1 MNQENKIVKSIK
13 QLALDVVAGKT
24 TAVEQVKKS
33 LAKIKEHED
42 YHAILQVA
50 EHALDRAR
58 QVDEQVKNGF
68 RGRLAGV
75 PFVAKDNFLTFD
87 TETTAA
93 SNILKGFR
101 APYQSTAVELLEKEG
116 AIMVAKANLDA
127 FGHGASTENSDFG
140 PSKNPHDKA
149 RVPGG
154 SSGGPAVSVA
164 LDIAPFAIGTDT
176 GGSNRQ
182 PSSFSGT
189 VGYKPTY
196 GLVSRFGV
204 VAMASSTDT
213 IGPLTRT
220 VEDTAYMLDILAQ
233 KDGKDGTMTDRDPV
247 GYLPPST
254 FHLPNLRV
262 GVIKEHFSELLNDG
276 VRRQVEKGIEVL
288 KIQGAEVEEASLPSL
303 DLALAAYYIIVPAE
317 ISSNL
322 ARYDGIKFGYSHEN
336 ASSIDEVY
344 DLSRTLGFGNE
355 AKRRIMIG
363 SYVLSSGY
371 YDAYYKKAMQVRTL
385 IIREF
390 TEAFK
395 KFDVL
400 VGPTAPTT
408 AFKLGEVT
416 DPLQMYFADYMTIG
430 PSLAGLPA
438 LSLPVGFSDGLP
450 VGMHIIGAQHA
461 DRTVLEVARQVEENF
476 HD

>member
-1 MNQENKIVKSIK
+1 MSRITIA
-13 QLALDVVAGKT
+13 QLIEQVHSGAT
-24 TAVEQVKKS
+24 TAVEQVEKS
-33 LAKIKEHED
+33 LAKISEHED
-42 YHAILQVA
+42 YHAVLQVA
-50 EHALDRAR
+50 EHALERAE
-58 QVDEQVKNGF
+58 QVDEQIKQGF
-68 RGRLAGV
+68 RGRLTGV

-127 FGHGASTENSDFG
+127 FGHGGSTENSDFG
-140 PSKNPHDKA
+140 PSRNPHDKERA
-149 RVPGG
+149 PGG

-164 LDIAPFAIGTDT
+164 LGIAPFAIGTDT

-182 PSSFSGT
+182 PASFSGT

-213 IGPLTRT
+213 IGPITT
-220 VEDTAYMLDILAQ
+220 HIEDTGYILDILAQ
-233 KDGKDGTMTDRDPV
+233 KDRFDGTMIDRDPQ
-247 GYLPPST
+247 GYVFQRPASNVQP
-254 FHLPNLRV
+254 LRI
-262 GVIKEHFSELLNDG
+262 GVIKEHFGDLLNDG
-276 VRRQVEKGIEVL
+276 VRQQVGKGIEVL
-288 KIQGAEVEEASLPSL
+288 RNQGAEVEEISLPSL

-322 ARYDGIKFGYSHEN
+322 SRYDGIKFGYSHEN
-336 ASSIDEVY
+336 ASNIDKVY
-344 DLSRTLGFGNE
+344 DLSRTLGFGGE

-371 YDAYYKKAMQVRTL
+371 YDAYYKKAIQVRTL
-385 IIREF
+385 IIRDF
-390 TEAFK
+390 AEAFK

-438 LSLPVGFSDGLP
+438 ISVPVGMSEGLP
-450 VGMHIIGAQHA
+450 VGMHIIGAQKA
-461 DRTVLEVARQVEENF
+461 DNMVLRAARVVEENLQS
-476 HD
+476 